1 MATLHVRNVPDDL
14 YAQLQDLATVQN
26 RSISAQVVHLLDSA
40 LQFELQRQAQIEILA
55 GIRRRRSLR
64 SANESEL
71 DSLALLREDRDR

>member
-26 RSISAQVVHLLDSA
+26 RSISAQVVHLLDTA
-40 LQFELQRQAQIEILA
+40 LQSELQRQAQIDILA

-64 SANESEL
+64 LPNVSEL
-71 DSLALLREDRDR
+71 DSLTLLREDRDR